1 MPKEIAIQIQDK
13 ERTVSELFECK
24 KFSIDYCPCEYGRE
38 TKKVIEL
45 VKDLANWFEHEL
57 K

>member
-13 ERTVSELFECK
+13 ERTVSKLLKGK
-24 KFSIDYCPCEYGRE
+24 KFSIDYCPCEYGRG
-38 TKKVIEL
+38 TKQVIEL